1 MQKKKERERERLILK
16 CITGMLE
23 RKERTNEI
31 FIVILAND
39 YAKLMADTKPQ
50 IQKAQKTLNKI
61 NAKI

>member
-1 MQKKKERERERLILK
+1 
-16 CITGMLE
+16 MLE